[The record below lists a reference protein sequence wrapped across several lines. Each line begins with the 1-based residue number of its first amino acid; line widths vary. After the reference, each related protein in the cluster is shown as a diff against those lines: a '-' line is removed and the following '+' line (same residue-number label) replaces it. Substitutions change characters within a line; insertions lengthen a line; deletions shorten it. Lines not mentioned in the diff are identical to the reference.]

1 MKELSN
7 FDDFLSRLKNNLFL
21 RENWANIFLIVI
33 LAVPFSIFFAQGL
46 LFGFDELEHSAVSG
60 LFISAFFYNLFII
73 LMVLFIFSNM
83 KLRLTPSLL
92 YLGLIFMT
100 VFFIF
105 YLPGMFGGDVNQVVY
120 TGAKCLWEGKNP
132 YDPNELYIK
141 HGSPTGAGVFHEG
154 TYPYLPVDL
163 LSYGLIL
170 GIFNIISSFLVN
182 GDVPIWLPGFNDVG
196 LTLANLIF
204 TAIGCTFTYFLFP
217 KDRFQGP
224 ILAFLLMIPFVWS
237 SAPLMMLYAIIGFYF
252 YESSYKYKDYF
263 VIIFFTLS
271 ALSKYFAGVFL
282 VAIWITYLYEKEWK
296 R

>member
-33 LAVPFSIFFAQGL
+33 IAVPFSIFFAQGL

-105 YLPGMFGGDVNQVVY
+105 YLPGMLEVMS
-120 TGAKCLWEGKNP
+120 
-132 YDPNELYIK
+132 IK
-141 HGSPTGAGVFHEG
+141 
-154 TYPYLPVDL
+154 
-163 LSYGLIL
+163 
-170 GIFNIISSFLVN
+170 
-182 GDVPIWLPGFNDVG
+182 
-196 LTLANLIF
+196 
-204 TAIGCTFTYFLFP
+204 
-217 KDRFQGP
+217 
-224 ILAFLLMIPFVWS
+224 WS
-237 SAPLMMLYAIIGFYF
+237 TP
-252 YESSYKYKDYF
+252 E
-263 VIIFFTLS
+263 
-271 ALSKYFAGVFL
+271 
-282 VAIWITYLYEKEWK
+282 
-296 R
+296 